1 MKLQLKYGWAPVCW
15 FLLEAL
21 AAHEFT
27 AAERR
32 VIDVVLRMTYGKKDI
47 DRPGFQM
54 ERAEISRRDFMKR
67 TGLSKTTLKRALSSL
82 IENKVI
88 ILHSDACGTISKCY
102 GMNTRFSTW
111 TVKKTGEILEKKFP
125 GTEELGGPPTDPLED
140 DARGSTH
147 GPGGGPP
154 TDPLEGPPT
163 DPTQVVD
170 DSQKTAPLQAEE
182 DVEFSSY
189 RKIERSIERSPLP
202 PKGGNDDDFFDQNL
216 PLGSNQ
222 VSTIDDVRGLPKDL
236 TFIASFAQADG
247 FLRKF
252 WSAACLSYIETE
264 SLKAYYAHNRDQY
277 NPKQLLGNILLAAQE
292 ESDRRASTPPD
303 QHRYLGKPIAKTIA
317 AAGPRLLAKRKAA
330 TEPQRPQA
338 EDWSR
343 KDRDRPE
350 RRKTA

>member
-1 MKLQLKYGWAPVCW
+1 MSR
-15 FLLEAL
+15 
-21 AAHEFT
+21 AHEEPNFT
-27 AAERR
+27 PIKNYLAEA
-32 VIDVVLRMTYGKKDI
+32 ISEQGFSGIEMALLLRLSRLTYGYEEDKKSKRRY
-47 DRPGFQM
+47 DRVCISYGKLASLIKRSERSV
-54 ERAEISRRDFMKR
+54 ERAMKKLIKMNVILVHDR
-67 TGLSKTTLKRALSSL
+67 AKT
-82 IENKVI
+82 VI
-88 ILHSDACGTISKCY
+88 KTPGVYGINSDP
-102 GMNTRFSTW
+102 STW
-111 TVKKTGEILEKKFP
+111 LSTDKSVGSSGADSTDKSVGSKNQICRLNLPNLSVEIESQPRGCNDSAALKETSKETSK
-125 GTEELGGPPTDPLED
+125 ENPPTPQGE
-140 DARGSTH
+140 S
-147 GPGGGPP
+147 
-154 TDPLEGPPT
+154 
-163 DPTQVVD
+163 
-170 DSQKTAPLQAEE
+170 
-182 DVEFSSY
+182 
-189 RKIERSIERSPLP
+189 
-202 PKGGNDDDFFDQNL
+202 DDDFFDQNL

-330 TEPQRPQA
+330 TEPQRPPA

-343 KDRDRPE
+343 KDRDPSK